1 MPSIIKQEEKHLF
14 VQDQQESELIKKC
27 LDNDPAAQ
35 NKLYNLFAKK
45 MMAVCYRYSKNLED
59 AEDTLNEG
67 FMRVF
72 EKLSSFKG
80 SGSFE
85 GWIRKV
91 MVNVALE
98 KFRKKNIQFS
108 DVNLNDAAHAV
119 QMDKQEDVLS
129 QLNAKE
135 LLNLVQKL
143 PPVYQMVFNLYVFEG
158 LKHKEIADQLGISEG
173 TSKSNLS
180 DAREWLK
187 KGIETLYEEKKPVSK

>member
-1 MPSIIKQEEKHLF
+1 MSSISKQDEKQFF
-14 VQDQQESELIKKC
+14 VQDQESELIKKC
-27 LDNDPAAQ
+27 LDNDRSAQ
-35 NKLYNLFAKK
+35 NKLYSLFAKK
-45 MMAVCYRYSKNLED
+45 MMSVCYRYSKNLED

-72 EKLSSFKG
+72 EKLGSFKG
-80 SGSFE
+80 IGSFE

-108 DVNLNDAAHAV
+108 EFNLNDAHDSV
-119 QMDKQEDVLS
+119 QMDTQEDVLS
-129 QLNAKE
+129 KLNAKE

-158 LKHKEIADQLGISEG
+158 LKHKEIADMLGISEG

-187 KGIETLYEEKKPVSK
+187 KGIDTLYVEKKTASK